1 MVKHNIHIIN
11 FKVLFDILE
20 EIKKNLS
27 FEIYHYIDKK
37 KFIDFSIKN
46 DLKNSLI
53 ITKKIDH

>member
-37 KFIDFSIKN
+37 KIYIFFN
-46 DLKNSLI
+46 
-53 ITKKIDH
+53 